1 LETVTLSADRVL
13 PLRRSVVDGLADVSS
28 TRSATTLPMMTSLWV
43 DTHCHLQLSS
53 LPVEGLLE
61 RAADVEWMVVPGID
75 LDSTAA
81 AEALA
86 GQHPER
92 LLFTAGLHPHD
103 ASEWPEQR
111 DGLAPFFEKAA
122 AVGEIGLDFYRNLS
136 PREAQI
142 EAFRDQIRIGLELG
156 KPLVV
161 HVRDAFRDSFEIV
174 DELGAGSQ
182 TVLHCWTG
190 GPKWTKR
197 FMELGVTFSFAGPI
211 AFETGDTVRRAAAVV
226 PPGRAMVETDTPYL
240 SPPPFRGQDN
250 EPARV
255 ALVGRALAGVWG
267 MDVDEVA
274 RLTSETATRVFRS

>member
-1 LETVTLSADRVL
+1 L
-13 PLRRSVVDGLADVSS
+13 PLSNRPGLPLGPSVAEVSIVVSKFLAALRS
-28 TRSATTLPMMTSLWV
+28 RPMTSRWV

-53 LPVEGLLE
+53 QPSGDLLE
-61 RAADVEWMVVPGID
+61 RAGDVAWIVVPGID
-75 LDSTAA
+75 IESTAS
-81 AEALA
+81 AEQLVEK
-86 GQHPER
+86 HPDR

-103 ASEWPEQR
+103 ASKWVEQR
-111 DGLAPFFEKAA
+111 EGLSPYFMRAA
-122 AVGEIGLDFYRNLS
+122 AIGEIGLDFYRNLS
-136 PREAQI
+136 PREDQI
-142 EAFRDQIRIGLELG
+142 QAFRDQIRVGLDLR

-161 HVRDAFRDSFEIV
+161 HVRDAFRDSFEII
-174 DELGAGSQ
+174 DEMGAGNQ

-240 SPPPFRGQDN
+240 SPPPFRHDDN

-255 ALVGRALAGVWG
+255 ALVGAALAKVWG
-267 MDVDEVA
+267 VDVDEVA
-274 RLTSETATRVFRS
+274 RLTSETATAVFKS

>member
-1 LETVTLSADRVL
+1 MEAVTLSAGRVL

-28 TRSATTLPMMTSLWV
+28 TRGATTLPMMTSTWV
-43 DTHCHLQLSS
+43 DSHSHLQLSS
-53 LPVEGLLE
+53 TSPGELLA
-61 RAADVEWMVVPGID
+61 RANDVEWMVVPGID

-103 ASEWPEQR
+103 ASKWPEQR

-161 HVRDAFRDSFEIV
+161 HVRDAFRDSFEII

-211 AFETGDTVRRAAAVV
+211 AFETGETVRRAAAVV

-240 SPPPFRGQDN
+240 SPPPFRGEDN